1 MPMGKYKQNAATS
14 KVKIQRIGRDG
25 SLHRIVPIVDDSGNV
40 IDHVVKPLMVEY
52 RAGDVLQTIVGA
64 SFLAIPAAYTEETWD
79 LGSDLAG
86 LNIIGIALLS
96 VIFIAT
102 YVYYNFYRNYLVEF
116 RREYVF
122 RVVNTYLI
130 AFGLAATILTLI
142 QQCPWGVDNVLAI
155 KRIIIVAFPASM
167 SGTVT
172 DSLK

>member
-1 MPMGKYKQNAATS
+1 MGKYKQNAATS

-25 SLHRIVPIVDDSGNV
+25 ALHRIIPIVDDSGNV
-40 IDHVVKPLMVEY
+40 IDHVVKPLMVEFT
-52 RAGDVLQTIVGA
+52 AKDVLQTILGA

-79 LGSDLAG
+79 LGRELPGTS
-86 LNIIGIALLS
+86 IIGIALLS
-96 VIFIAT
+96 VICIAT
-102 YVYYNFYRNYLVEF
+102 FVYFNFYRKYLVEF
-116 RREYVF
+116 KREYLF

-130 AFGLAATILTLI
+130 AFCLAAIVLTLI
-142 QQCPWGVDNVLAI
+142 QQCPWGVDNVLAL